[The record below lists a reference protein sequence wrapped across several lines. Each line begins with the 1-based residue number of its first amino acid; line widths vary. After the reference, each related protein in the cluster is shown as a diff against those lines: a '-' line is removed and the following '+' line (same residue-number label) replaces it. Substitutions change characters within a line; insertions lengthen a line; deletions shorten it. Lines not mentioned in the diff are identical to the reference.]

1 MTSLPKLS
9 EMSSEEK
16 DALILWL
23 FERVQELER
32 RLALNSR
39 NSSKP
44 PSSDGYRKPAPK
56 SQRPTGQRNSG
67 GQAGHPGHT
76 LRQSQHVDQIIV
88 HGTANHCRAC
98 HSPLAQGQIIDKR
111 QVFELPA
118 VKAHI
123 IEHQLMR
130 STCSC
135 GQVHT
140 GVWPQDIKA
149 PVQYGPRAKALVVHL
164 NQHHLVP
171 IARTSAL
178 MQDIFGM
185 AISQASIASFAAQ
198 AAHTMRPTVAAIGQ
212 AVQSAPVMH
221 ADETGIRVRKTL
233 QWLHCAVTGGLTW
246 LACHSKRGREA
257 FEALGILAGVR
268 GVMVHDGLAGYRQF
282 DCLHSLCNAHHIR
295 ELVAVHEQGE
305 HIWDDWPV
313 QMIQLLVQAKN
324 EVLEKA
330 APLAAERQAWFEQC
344 WDDLLARGERLNPQ
358 SEQLLGKD
366 STGKGSGAGRRKNSK
381 AANLLKRLRQ
391 HRADVWRFMTHPDV
405 PFTNNLAEQALR
417 MSKIK
422 QRVSGCFRSEDGA
435 DHFFAIRSYLATM
448 HKQKQCLFDCL
459 VSVFEGRTIQPSF
472 A

>member
-1 MTSLPKLS
+1 MTNLPKLS

-16 DALILWL
+16 DALILCL

-56 SQRPTGQRNSG
+56 SQRPTGQRSTG

-76 LRQSQHVDQIIV
+76 LRQSQHVDQTII
-88 HGTANHCRAC
+88 HSAAGHCRAC
-98 HSPLAQGQIIDKR
+98 QRPLAQGQIIDKR
-111 QVFELPA
+111 QVFELPP
-118 VKAHI
+118 VKVRI

-130 STCSC
+130 SICSC
-135 GQVHT
+135 GQVHS

-164 NQHHLVP
+164 NQYHLVP
-171 IARTSAL
+171 SARTSAL
-178 MQDIFGM
+178 MQDIFCLP
-185 AISQASIASFAAQ
+185 ISQASIASFAAQ
-198 AAHTMRPTVAAIGQ
+198 GAQTMKPTVKAIGQ

-221 ADETGIRVRKTL
+221 ADETGIRVSKTV
-233 QWLHCAVTGGLTW
+233 QWLHCAVTDSLTW
-246 LACHSKRGREA
+246 LSRHTKRGREA

-313 QMIQLLVQAKN
+313 QMIQLLVKAKD
-324 EVLEKA
+324 EVQEKA
-330 APLAAERQAWFEQC
+330 APLTADRQVWFEQC

-358 SEQLLGKD
+358 SEQEM
-366 STGKGSGAGRRKNSK
+366 GKGSGAGRRKNSK

-448 HKQKQCLFDCL
+448 NKQKQCLFDCL
-459 VSVFEGRTIQPSF
+459 VSVFEGQPIQPSF